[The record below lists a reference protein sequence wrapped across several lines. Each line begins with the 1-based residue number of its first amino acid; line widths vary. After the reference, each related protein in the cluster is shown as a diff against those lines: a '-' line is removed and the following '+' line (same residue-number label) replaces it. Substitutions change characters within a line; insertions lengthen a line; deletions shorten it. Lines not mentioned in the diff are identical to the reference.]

1 MMKVP
6 VYSVSGEYLLLGS
19 YMATIM
25 SVSLYPLVTG
35 EARDLSEG
43 SRSTNSI

>member
-1 MMKVP
+1 MIKVP

-25 SVSLYPLVTG
+25 SVSLYLLVTG

-43 SRSTNSI
+43 SRSTNAI